1 MTDTSHPRRFHG
13 RRQGRRLRPH
23 RAGLMETLL
32 PRLRVPLPEAG
43 GRLDWRALY
52 GFEPAALWLEI
63 GFGAGEHLL
72 WQARAHPDIAFIG
85 CEPFINGMAALLA
98 GIESDGLAN
107 VRVHPDD
114 ARALLEAL
122 PDGALDRAFLLFP
135 DPWPKARHHARR
147 FIQPESVALLARLL
161 RPGAELRV
169 ASDDA
174 PLVDWVLFAIR
185 GNGAFR
191 WTARGPAD
199 WRSRPADWP
208 GTRYE
213 AKRLHGPPAF
223 LSFVR
228 R

>member
-1 MTDTSHPRRFHG
+1 MTDTPPPRRFHG

-32 PRLRVPLPEAG
+32 PRLRVPLPEPG
-43 GRLDWRALY
+43 GTLDWRSLFA
-52 GFEPAALWLEI
+52 FRPEALWLEI

-72 WQARAHPDIAFIG
+72 WQARAHPQTAFIG

-98 GIESDGLAN
+98 GIESDGLGN
-107 VRVHPDD
+107 IRVHGDD
-114 ARALLEAL
+114 ALPLLDAL
-122 PDGALDRAFLLFP
+122 PDGALDRVFLLFP

-147 FIQPESVALLARLL
+147 FIQPESVATLARLL
-161 RPGAELRV
+161 KPGAQLRV

-174 PLVDWVLFAIR
+174 PLVDWMLFTIR
-185 GNGAFR
+185 GNPAFH
-191 WTARGPAD
+191 WTARGPED
-199 WRSRPADWP
+199 WRARPADWP
-208 GTRYE
+208 ETRYE

-223 LSFVR
+223 LTFVR